1 MIIKTDKESINK
13 LKALKKEKEEKVKN
27 GLYDEALNICEK
39 ISKLESKEQENKTS
53 NEEITKNDILKVIF
67 RCF

>member
-39 ISKLESKEQENKTS
+39 ISKLESK
-53 NEEITKNDILKVIF
+53 
-67 RCF
+67 